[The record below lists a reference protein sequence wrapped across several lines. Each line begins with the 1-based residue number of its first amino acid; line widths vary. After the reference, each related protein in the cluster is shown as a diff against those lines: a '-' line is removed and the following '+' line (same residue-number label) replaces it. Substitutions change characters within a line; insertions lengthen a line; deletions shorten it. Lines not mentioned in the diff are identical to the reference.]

1 MIECPWNKHWFF
13 IFWTWSRVGNKNW
26 IFFFVHT
33 GAKASTDKCPI
44 RCTQVLSSHMYCYRF
59 SVKITNRAIPIQKLI
74 PNHENSSGYWSIF
87 PQQLQ
92 QEAHGLL
99 ESPENNATL
108 WNIHE
113 MAFLRNCIINCPVYC
128 LIFVLVQVRNLII
141 NVLFLSTTAS
151 GQSRMY

>member
-128 LIFVLVQVRNLII
+128 LIFVLVQVRNL
-141 NVLFLSTTAS
+141 LMF
-151 GQSRMY
+151 YF